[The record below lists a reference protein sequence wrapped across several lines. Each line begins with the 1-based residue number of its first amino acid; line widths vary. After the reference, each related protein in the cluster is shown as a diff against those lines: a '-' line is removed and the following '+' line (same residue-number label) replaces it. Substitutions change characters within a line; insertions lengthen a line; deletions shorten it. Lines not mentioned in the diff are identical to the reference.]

1 VTVVDPAND
10 NDLWTIQEYASVPP
24 VPAPI
29 SYWSTWWGRVVPDS
43 GPSVPLPVAAFS
55 SSATASTAGQPIAFS
70 DTSTGATQWLWS
82 FGDGTSSSAR
92 NPVHAFQYSGT
103 FAVVLNAVNQAGA
116 TAATHAITVA
126 PPDKMSPGPISRD
139 RVPRPLTPRR

>member
-1 VTVVDPAND
+1 
-10 NDLWTIQEYASVPP
+10 
-24 VPAPI
+24 
-29 SYWSTWWGRVVPDS
+29 
-43 GPSVPLPVAAFS
+43 VPLPVAAFS